1 MRRPAWVLRGC
12 QLSMSNGI
20 ICTAVAAL
28 YDKPEDHQIIIDE
41 GLYGREAEI
50 LEKGEKFWKIRM
62 EYNYEG
68 YVHENEIIEGE
79 WPEGKKLRV
88 LKNQIAI
95 MDKPDVTS
103 VMLQT
108 VTRGGVIVKAPSCEA
123 DAELKPGWIRVLLA
137 DGTEGFTKES
147 FVADYIPL
155 SFEKP
160 MPAEGQ
166 DPAEWEAE
174 LRERLVE
181 AALGYQ
187 GTTYRWGGK
196 SPQGIDC
203 SGLCSM
209 AYLLNG
215 IKIYRDAAI
224 KPGFP
229 VKAIPVEN
237 MKRGDLV
244 MFKGHVAMYLGGE
257 RKLFLHSTARSG
269 SDGVDINSFLPGDP
283 IYRQDLHEGIL
294 EVASLF

>member
-1 MRRPAWVLRGC
+1 MEA
-12 QLSMSNGI
+12 MSNGI
-20 ICTAVAAL
+20 ICATVAAL

-41 GLYGREAEI
+41 GLYGMEAEI

-68 YVHENEIIEGE
+68 YVRKEHILEGN
-79 WPEGKKLRV
+79 WAEGKKLRV

-103 VMLQT
+103 VMLET
-108 VTRGGVIVKAPSCEA
+108 VTRGGVIVKPPACEA

-147 FVADYIPL
+147 FVTDYIPL

-160 MPAEGQ
+160 EPAEGE
-166 DPAEWEAE
+166 DPEEWETK
-174 LRERLVE
+174 LRESLVD

-229 VKAIPVEN
+229 MKEIPVEN

-257 RKLFLHSTARSG
+257 RKLYIHSTARSG
-269 SDGVDINSFLPGDP
+269 SDGVTFNSFLPGDP

>member
-1 MRRPAWVLRGC
+1 M
-12 QLSMSNGI
+12 
-20 ICTAVAAL
+20 
-28 YDKPEDHQIIIDE
+28 
-41 GLYGREAEI
+41 
-50 LEKGEKFWKIRM
+50 
-62 EYNYEG
+62 
-68 YVHENEIIEGE
+68 
-79 WPEGKKLRV
+79 
-88 LKNQIAI
+88 
-95 MDKPDVTS
+95 
-103 VMLQT
+103 
-108 VTRGGVIVKAPSCEA
+108 
-123 DAELKPGWIRVLLA
+123 LLA
-137 DGTEGFTKES
+137 DGSEGFTKES

-160 MPAEGQ
+160 EPSEGE
-166 DPAEWEAE
+166 DPEEWETN

-181 AALGYQ
+181 AAMGYQ

-229 VKAIPVEN
+229 VKEIPVEN

-257 RKLFLHSTARSG
+257 RKLYIHSTARSG
-269 SDGVDINSFLPGDP
+269 SDGVTFNSFLPGDP
-283 IYRQDLHEGIL
+283 LYRQDLHEGIL